1 MSISA
6 PFWIKWVLG
15 LLIML
20 KKYSFFKRNIHFVM
34 VIISKDS
41 HGNKLC
47 HGFHNKNE
55 YFTVILPTDSSS
67 YDLNEHPHLFSD
79 LALGTSIE

>member
-20 KKYSFFKRNIHFVM
+20 KTRNIHFVM